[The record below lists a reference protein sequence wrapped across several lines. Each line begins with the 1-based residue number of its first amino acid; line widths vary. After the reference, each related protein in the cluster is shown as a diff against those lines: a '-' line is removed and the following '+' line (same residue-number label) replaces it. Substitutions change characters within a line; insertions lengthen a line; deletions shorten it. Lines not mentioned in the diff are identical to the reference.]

1 MSVTHFS
8 LEDWSDFARG
18 RAPAKSEESMQRHL
32 DEGCAACSEI
42 LAMWTRVLEV
52 AGRERDFQVPET
64 CVYYAKALY
73 SVAQS
78 EVSAIFPL
86 RFSRLVHSSTAVALR
101 EGIRHSGGSTFHSL
115 FEEGNYV
122 LDLYIK
128 PHDGRNLVSA
138 VGQILDR
145 AQSDRVYENSNV
157 TIMREGDV
165 VARTTTNEFGEFHLT
180 FRPDDN
186 LLLTVSLEG
195 ECVLVSALP
204 RSNGETP

>member
-1 MSVTHFS
+1 MRVTHFS
-8 LEDWSDFARG
+8 LEEWSDFARG
-18 RAPAKSEESMQRHL
+18 RAAGESEAMRRHL
-32 DEGCAACSEI
+32 DEGCATCSEI
-42 LAMWTRVLEV
+42 LAMWTSVLEV
-52 AGRERDFQVPET
+52 AGREKDFQVPESG
-64 CVYYAKALY
+64 VYCAKALY
-73 SVAQS
+73 GVAQP

-86 RFSRLVHSSTAVALR
+86 RFARLVYSSTAVPLH
-101 EGIRHSGGSTFHSL
+101 EGIRHSGKSALHAL

-128 PHDGRNLVSA
+128 PHDGRDLVSA

-145 AQSDRVYENSNV
+145 AQSDRMYQNSNV
-157 TIMREGDV
+157 TILREGEV

-204 RSNGETP
+204 RSNGEAS

>member
-1 MSVTHFS
+1 
-8 LEDWSDFARG
+8 
-18 RAPAKSEESMQRHL
+18 MQRHL
-32 DEGCAACSEI
+32 DEGCATCSEI

-52 AGRERDFQVPET
+52 AAREKDFQVPESG
-64 CVYYAKALY
+64 VYCAKALY
-73 SVAQS
+73 SVAQP
-78 EVSAIFPL
+78 EVSAMFPL
-86 RFSRLVHSSTAVALR
+86 RFARLVYSNGAVPLR
-101 EGIRHSGGSTFHSL
+101 EGIRHSGESTFHAL

-145 AQSDRVYENSNV
+145 EQSDRVYENSNV
-157 TIMREGDV
+157 TVLREGEV

-180 FRPDDN
+180 FRPGDN

-195 ECVLVSALP
+195 ECVLVSVLP
-204 RSNGETP
+204 HSNGETS